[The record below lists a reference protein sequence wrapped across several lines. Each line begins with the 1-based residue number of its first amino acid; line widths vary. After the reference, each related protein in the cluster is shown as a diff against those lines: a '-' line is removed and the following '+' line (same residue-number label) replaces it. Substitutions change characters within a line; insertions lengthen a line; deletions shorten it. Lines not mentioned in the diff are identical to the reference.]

1 MYSSWTLQLPRT
13 SICYTQTK
21 WQKLEIYLLPVQC
34 LTSASKGQSLHIS
47 SFGPTECKDT
57 LLGKHVKWQRVD
69 ACILKFL
76 LNVLFTFK
84 RLQSMLRSN
93 GIVRYLFGNKLCQ
106 NVCVVKL
113 ADDFQDI
120 YLSVSEESPLDIYS
134 PKGTM
139 WNTKCWSCTF

>member
-93 GIVRYLFGNKLCQ
+93 GIARYFFGNKLGQ
-106 NVCVVKL
+106 NVWWFSRYLFVCFRGESFGHLQSKGYYVKHKML
-113 ADDFQDI
+113 ILHF
-120 YLSVSEESPLDIYS
+120 LR
-134 PKGTM
+134 
-139 WNTKCWSCTF
+139 